1 MTNDVAIAIREF
13 MVGRLKN
20 EIKTTK
26 KVIQAIPEDKGK
38 SSYKHE
44 PKSRTAWELA
54 WHLAGVDVHF
64 LEGIPD
70 LSFASMANEGEF
82 LKKNEPQSVAAMAEW
97 YEKEMERVIGRV
109 RNLLTLPNGEQRYPD
124 FGVDFYG
131 ALEPVSQF
139 QIVQK
144 TRRHLELRVVT
155 ARPPTP
161 EEEAAIKQRLNR
173 RLGHEFEIR
182 LVLRNAIPRGPGG
195 KYEEFMS
202 ELA

>member
-109 RNLLTLPNGEQRYPD
+109 N
-124 FGVDFYG
+124 
-131 ALEPVSQF
+131 SM
-139 QIVQK
+139 
-144 TRRHLELRVVT
+144 
-155 ARPPTP
+155 TP
-161 EEEAAIKQRLNR
+161 EQLATNIEFFMYKQPAVEYLAFVTS
-173 RLGHEFEIR
+173 HSIHH
-182 LVLRNAIPRGPGG
+182 RG
-195 KYEEFMS
+195 
-202 ELA
+202 ELATYLRPMGSKVPSIYGPSADEGMGG